1 MSLLTLRHSD
11 FLDSL
16 ASVFAQLLDCP
27 DEEVPGLTGEVGMS
41 VLTEC
46 AIDAESGFTSVDT
59 SVLVILFLTLVTEVT
74 ALGSDAIDAL
84 RLLQILVGFFFDASS
99 FNGFLSSPVS
109 TSLNMTERLLDT
121 HGVIFK
127 SQASDES

>member
-1 MSLLTLRHSD
+1 MSLLTLRQSD

-27 DEEVPGLTGEVGMS
+27 DEEVPGLTGKVGMS

-46 AIDAESGFTSVDT
+46 AFDAESGFTRVDT